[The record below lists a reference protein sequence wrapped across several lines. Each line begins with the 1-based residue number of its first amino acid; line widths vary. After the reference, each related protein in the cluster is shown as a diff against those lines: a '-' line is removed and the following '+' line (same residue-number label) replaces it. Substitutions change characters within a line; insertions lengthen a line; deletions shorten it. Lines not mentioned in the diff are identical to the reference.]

1 MPTPEAGERGA
12 GHAGAGPA
20 EAGSAGRPVALA
32 AVAGAHGIRGEVR
45 LKLFAE
51 SLASF
56 AAHRTFDAGG
66 RTLTLEA
73 VREGPS
79 GPIARFAEVVDRS
92 AAEALRG
99 AELTVPRAALPPLCE
114 GEVYWV
120 DLIGRA
126 VVTPDGAP
134 AGRVVA
140 MANYG
145 ASDLLE
151 VARPDGRTV
160 LVPFTREAV
169 PKLADP
175 LVIDPVWLEV

>member
-1 MPTPEAGERGA
+1 M
-12 GHAGAGPA
+12 
-20 EAGSAGRPVALA
+20 ALA
-32 AVAGAHGIRGEVR
+32 AIAGAHGIRGEVR

-56 AAHRTFDAGG
+56 AAHRLFHVRG

-79 GPIARFAEVVDRS
+79 GPIARFAELADRT

-99 AELTVPRAALPPLCE
+99 AEVTVPRAALPPPGP
-114 GEVYWV
+114 GEVYWA

-126 VVTPDGAP
+126 VVTPAGEP
-134 AGRVVA
+134 AGHVVA

-151 VARPDGRTV
+151 VARPDGRRV
-160 LVPFTREAV
+160 LVPLTRDAV
-169 PKLADP
+169 PDLSDP
-175 LVIDPVWLEV
+175 LVIDPAWLEV